1 MRAEFQI
8 RRAVRADASE
18 IARIHVA
25 ATRSAYRGIYTDAYL
40 ESLSV
45 EDRAR
50 AWAAER
56 KGHLA
61 IDDPDLAVFVAI
73 ADERMVGFAD
83 IGAAPSPDFPRHAAL
98 YAVYLDPDHIGR
110 GIGQALW
117 RSCVDHAKK
126 RGFDGIIA
134 EVLSRNVQA
143 RAFYE
148 RMGAHPL
155 PATEML
161 IETGGTKEKVI
172 TYRWPAR

>member
-25 ATRSAYRGIYTDAYL
+25 ATRSVYRGIYTDAYL

-126 RGFDGIIA
+126 RGFDGISA
-134 EVLSRNVQA
+134 ELLSRNVQA